1 MHDREKRDEAALNK
15 SIRVYEGLTREI
27 SATLAGKYGFSSRL
41 ATDEE
46 RYIILE
52 SVIKTRAFYNDKLD
66 IINDF
71 YFGYDQP
78 NCWQAV
84 ERDRGFASHIAV
96 IAATDGLSW
105 KKFNNG
111 NQFQVG
117 DIVDGNEPLTVVMK
131 ACSHNV
137 TLLKRLI
144 IVVSQVVVNIHAEK
158 ESPLYRHL
166 LETLRLEDW
175 EKLVHFSHHIL
186 GRADFDQREL
196 KPRATFT
203 DARGTYNVDLILEW
217 VSKNTLPVSDLPVES
232 LSNFLSFDT
241 WGDTGAKP
249 SSNLKHLLED
259 PVHLKRVHLANLE
272 QPVILTNFNI
282 IVDGVHRL
290 SKAVYEGHPTIK
302 AIYIDQS
309 ILETFK
315 IDRKFREKLSSIIPD
330 APIPDIRL
338 YLPKERLPKDPIRRR
353 DILEDYFSDQLPT
366 ATYRDNEWEV
376 LLERPASPYGCYQL
390 DPEIREGLTWWERGT
405 RIRDISFAHRFLK
418 GGLLAIEDQWMPL
431 SWSRCFQRLGSV
443 PKELILLH
451 LDDHKD
457 MMSPRIGKR
466 LDGELVDYIT
476 GKHVSFMKPETIEE
490 AILSGSIGKGSILT
504 PLIHKVDKIHVRHL
518 SFRPN
523 GGETFKIVT
532 SLGRDDVLSPI
543 SNRLEIHLDQKPWD
557 ILGSS
562 SSYVVTSDEDVWLT
576 RLPDDLPILLHIDMD
591 FFNDRFDGD
600 GNWERD
606 LRRTH
611 NANVKEQKAIA
622 DRVFQALE
630 KQQLEKRIIDV
641 CIGISASFYP
651 SEYWSTMVP
660 YVIQKCR
667 KLGIVDNAV

>member
-1 MHDREKRDEAALNK
+1 MNWKILLSLFFYPTFFVQAGEFWEDFENSFLAGRSKTLVDHVRHLSQFQKGDSSECLNFKKDALLYFLSTGGKEGFAQRVATLEEEFVLKRALVFATLIHKNNRPSDVLSLIDLRRSFSFVHESEVDQNHLVESQK
-15 SIRVYEGLTREI
+15 II
-27 SATLAGKYGFSSRL
+27 SATHIFLCINKQGKGLNCEHTMGLLQVRFRKSFSRSEWRTRIERFGKISKKDSAAQIKNILA
-41 ATDEE
+41 
-46 RYIILE
+46 
-52 SVIKTRAFYNDKLD
+52 
-66 IINDF
+66 
-71 YFGYDQP
+71 P
-78 NCWQAV
+78 
-84 ERDRGFASHIAV
+84 
-96 IAATDGLSW
+96 
-105 KKFNNG
+105 
-111 NQFQVG
+111 
-117 DIVDGNEPLTVVMK
+117 
-131 ACSHNV
+131 
-137 TLLKRLI
+137 
-144 IVVSQVVVNIHAEK
+144 
-158 ESPLYRHL
+158 HL
-166 LETLRLEDW
+166 
-175 EKLVHFSHHIL
+175 
-186 GRADFDQREL
+186 
-196 KPRATFT
+196 
-203 DARGTYNVDLILEW
+203 
-217 VSKNTLPVSDLPVES
+217 
-232 LSNFLSFDT
+232 
-241 WGDTGAKP
+241 
-249 SSNLKHLLED
+249 
-259 PVHLKRVHLANLE
+259 
-272 QPVILTNFNI
+272 
-282 IVDGVHRL
+282 
-290 SKAVYEGHPTIK
+290 
-302 AIYIDQS
+302 
-309 ILETFK
+309 
-315 IDRKFREKLSSIIPD
+315 SIIPD
-330 APIPDIRL
+330 APIPDIHL
-338 YLPKERLPKDPIRRR
+338 HLSKELLPEDSMIRRSLL
-353 DILEDYFSDQLPT
+353 DAYFVDQLPT
-366 ATYRDNEWEV
+366 ATVQSGGWEV